1 MRRVMAVLGVFGLGA
16 GVLAGCGPAER
27 PYTPQEAAS
36 PASGRPAPSPSKS
49 ESGAA
54 PASGSETLKIGG
66 DKLQVRIEWPDDPDP
81 LLKLITGYYV
91 ASRKALVSGS
101 DRYLKDLDLELTAV
115 REAYDWVHGYTEEDM
130 TVRGD
135 ARLYNLRVAAL
146 VGKGAQVNACV
157 DESGV
162 RVLSSRTGEAVEPQ
176 PAFVREP
183 YLQAVLA
190 HRGDDGVWRIRS
202 FSYGEKG
209 CTR

>member
-1 MRRVMAVLGVFGLGA
+1 MRRVMAVLGTIGLGVT
-16 GVLAGCGPAER
+16 VLAGCGQAER

-36 PASGRPAPSPSKS
+36 PASGQPAPSPSKS
-49 ESGAA
+49 ESGTP
-54 PASGSETLKIGG
+54 PASGPQSLTIGG
-66 DKLQVRIEWPDDPDP
+66 DKLRVRIEWPDDPDP
-81 LLKLITGYYV
+81 LLKLVTGYYV

-135 ARLYNLRVAAL
+135 ARLYNLRVAAQ

-157 DESGV
+157 DESEV
-162 RVLSSRTGEAVEPQ
+162 RVLSARTGKPVEPQ

-183 YLQAVLA
+183 YLQSVLA

-202 FSYGEKG
+202 FGYGEKG
-209 CTR
+209 CSR

>member
-1 MRRVMAVLGVFGLGA
+1 MKRVMAVLGTIGLGVA
-16 GVLAGCGPAER
+16 VLAGCGQAER
-27 PYTPQEAAS
+27 PYTPQGAAS
-36 PASGRPAPSPSKS
+36 PASGQPVPDPSKS
-49 ESGAA
+49 EGGTATASGA
-54 PASGSETLKIGG
+54 ETLNIGG
-66 DKLQVRIEWPDDPDP
+66 DKLRVRIEWPDDPDP

-115 REAYDWVHGYTEEDM
+115 REAYDWVHGYTKEDM

-146 VGKGAQVNACV
+146 VGKGVQVNACV
-157 DESGV
+157 DESEV
-162 RVLSSRTGEAVEPQ
+162 RVLSTGTGKPVEPQ

-202 FSYGEKG
+202 FGYGEKG
-209 CTR
+209 CSR